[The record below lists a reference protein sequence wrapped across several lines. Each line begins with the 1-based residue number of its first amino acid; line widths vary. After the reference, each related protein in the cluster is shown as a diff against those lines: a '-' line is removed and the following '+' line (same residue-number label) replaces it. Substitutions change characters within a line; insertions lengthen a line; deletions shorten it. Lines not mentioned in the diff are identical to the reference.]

1 MDTTYDVI
9 VVGAGTA
16 GIPCAIEAAA
26 AGRSVLLVDKAER
39 IGGTLHVSGGHMSG
53 AGTARQAEHGIDD
66 SVESHYADIRRISN
80 DTARPDITRLAVDLA
95 APTIDW
101 LAEQGFDFAEDCPRI
116 VYGHEPYGTARTYY
130 GPDAA
135 RSILAVL
142 APLLEKQVAAGGITL
157 ELNSPVTR
165 LLTRD
170 GAVVGVQTP
179 AGERHGS
186 AVVIATGGF
195 GFAPD
200 LFRELEGAPL
210 VTASAETSTGDGLV
224 LAQQVGAGLA
234 GQGTYL
240 PTFGGLPPEDGGR
253 VTWELR
259 PLLVATERPPQEIY
273 VDRSGHRWV
282 AEDEVSIDDKER
294 ALVTIED
301 MTFWMVFDAAALRD
315 SHPMVIGW
323 EREDIDA
330 KSGVRVGIHRADSLE
345 DLAEAAGIDPQGL
358 VETVERYNGHVAAG
372 EDPDFG
378 RLHLPAPIAEGP
390 FYAIR
395 NHALTLITFTGVD
408 IDTEMRVR
416 REDGSII
423 PGLYAVGEVIGAGAT
438 SGNSFCGGM
447 LITPALA
454 FGRHLGQRL
463 GASADTTI
471 DTSAQEVSA

>member
-1 MDTTYDVI
+1 MDKTYDVI

-16 GIPCAIEAAA
+16 GIPCAVEAAA
-26 AGRSVLLVDKAER
+26 AGRSVLLLDKASQ
-39 IGGTLHVSGGHMSG
+39 IGGTLHVSGGHLSG
-53 AGTARQAEHGIDD
+53 AGTARQREHGIDD
-66 SVESHYADIRRISN
+66 SVDAHYADIMRISN

-95 APTIDW
+95 APTVDW
-101 LAEQGFDFAEDCPRI
+101 LSEQGFDFAQDCPRI

-142 APLLEKQVAAGGITL
+142 APLLEQHVASGGIDL
-157 ELNSPVTR
+157 ELETPVTE
-165 LLTRD
+165 LLTRA

-179 AGERHGS
+179 AGKRYGTS
-186 AVVIATGGF
+186 VVIATGGF
-195 GFAPD
+195 GFAPE

-210 VTASAETSTGDGLV
+210 VTASAETSTGDGIV
-224 LAQQVGAGLA
+224 LAQNVGAGLA
-234 GQGTYL
+234 GRGSYL

-323 EREDIDA
+323 DREDIDA
-330 KSGVRVGIHRADSLE
+330 KAGVRLGVHRADT
-345 DLAEAAGIDPQGL
+345 LAGLAGSAGIDPQGL
-358 VETVERYNGHVAAG
+358 VDTVERYNRHVEAG

-378 RLHLPAPIAEGP
+378 RRHLPAPIAEGP

-408 IDTEMRVR
+408 IDSELRVR
-416 REDGSII
+416 REDGSVI
-423 PGLYAVGEVIGAGAT
+423 PGLYAVGEVLGAAAT

-447 LITPALA
+447 LITPAIA

-463 GASADTTI
+463 GAEPSRPVE
-471 DTSAQEVSA
+471 SRAQGSLS

>member
-1 MDTTYDVI
+1 MRTRYDVI

-16 GIPCAIEAAA
+16 GIPCAIEAAV

-53 AGTARQAEHGIDD
+53 AGTTRQGERGIDD
-66 SVESHYADIRRISN
+66 SVDAHYADIMRISN

-116 VYGHEPYGTARTYY
+116 VYGHEPYDTARTYY

-142 APLLEKQVAAGGITL
+142 APLLDEQVAAGGITL
-157 ELNSPVTR
+157 ELDSRVTQ
-165 LLTRD
+165 LLTSD
-170 GAVVGVQTP
+170 GSVVGVQTP
-179 AGERHGS
+179 AGERYGS

-195 GFAPD
+195 GFAPE

-234 GQGTYL
+234 GRGSYL
-240 PTFGGLPPEDGGR
+240 PTFGGLPPVDGGR

-259 PLLVATERPPQEIY
+259 PQLVATERPPQEIY

-301 MTFWMVFDAAALRD
+301 MTFWMIFDAAALRS

-323 EREDIDA
+323 EREDLDA
-330 KSGVRVGIHRADSLE
+330 LADVRLGIHRADSL
-345 DLAEAAGIDPQGL
+345 DSLAGAAGIDPEGL
-358 VETVERYNGHVAAG
+358 VETVERYNGYVAAG

-378 RLHLPAPIAEGP
+378 RKHLPAPIGEAP

-408 IDTEMRVR
+408 IDTELRVR
-416 REDGSII
+416 REDGSVI
-423 PGLYAVGEVIGAGAT
+423 PGLYAVGEVIGAAAT

-454 FGRHLGQRL
+454 FGRHLGQHL
-463 GASADTTI
+463 GARLDS
-471 DTSAQEVSA
+471 TSDATAAEVTA